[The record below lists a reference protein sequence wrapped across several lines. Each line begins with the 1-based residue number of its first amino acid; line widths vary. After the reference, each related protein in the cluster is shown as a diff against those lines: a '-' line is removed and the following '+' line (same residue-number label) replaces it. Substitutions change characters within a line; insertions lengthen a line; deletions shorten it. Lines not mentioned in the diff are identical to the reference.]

1 MKLGTMMTKILKEQM
16 TAGLLE
22 EGIYTLKIEN
32 AEYGLSSDGN
42 SRRAIVK
49 FSVVGT
55 DYEGYEIKSVFSLD
69 NPSNPKSER
78 ISQKLFATM
87 LKSAN
92 ITVEEMTEEFDMN
105 MLIDRKVKAY
115 VIIEPASKDY
125 PAQNRVKYFK

>member
-1 MKLGTMMTKILKEQM
+1 MTKKLKEQM

-78 ISQKLFATM
+78 ISQKLFASM

-92 ITVEEMTEEFDMN
+92 ITVEELTDDFDMN
-105 MLIDRKVKAY
+105 MLIGRNVKAY
-115 VIIEPASKDY
+115 VIIEVASRDF

>member
-1 MKLGTMMTKILKEQM
+1 MKLGKIMTKKLKEQM

-78 ISQKLFATM
+78 ISQKLFASM

-92 ITVEEMTEEFDMN
+92 ITVEELTDDFDMN
-105 MLIDRKVKAY
+105 MLIGRNVKAY
-115 VIIEPASKDY
+115 VIIEVASRDF